1 MLGLLTLL
9 GRILAE
15 DHKWIV
21 RLSST
26 ASATTAKSFLD
37 DLMIIEDSIF
47 LHKMFAI

>member
-1 MLGLLTLL
+1 MLGLLILL

-21 RLSST
+21 RVSST

-37 DLMIIEDSIF
+37 DLRNNRKS
-47 LHKMFAI
+47 L